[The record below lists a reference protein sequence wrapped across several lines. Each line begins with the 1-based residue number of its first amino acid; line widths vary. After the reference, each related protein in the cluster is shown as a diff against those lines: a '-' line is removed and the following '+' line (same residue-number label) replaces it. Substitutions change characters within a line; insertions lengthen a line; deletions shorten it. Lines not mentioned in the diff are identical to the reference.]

1 MKKFG
6 LTDLIRLALIFLAV
20 TLWLASMSWSE
31 TAAQAPPDRP
41 EPPPDVPSAP
51 PGRTQPP
58 HVEGGGGGGSGG
70 DHKGES
76 YSFNPCST
84 VYGVV
89 INWGY
94 RNEPKLPV
102 TLSRP
107 GWQTQKVTDD
117 NGYYAS
123 DCLGFG
129 VALLNPVSPPWLR
142 PQTTDVAI
150 RLGFRQTFEVNL
162 GVYGGEIAP
171 TPEVMPTMTV
181 SPKLAQPGETVT
193 YTIRVTNTLRLPDG
207 NRQAMGAVMVTDLLP
222 EILTPI
228 AATSTAGVMEG
239 WGNLFTFDVGELLP
253 DQTVTILLTAK
264 VRDGAPSAAVIT
276 HRASLLYTGHVAVQT
291 PAVNVVV
298 R

>member
-6 LTDLIRLALIFLAV
+6 LTDLFRLALIFLAV
-20 TLWLASMSWSE
+20 TLWFASMSWSE

-41 EPPPDVPSAP
+41 QPPPDVPSAP

-58 HVEGGGGGGSGG
+58 HVKGGGGGGSGG
-70 DHKGES
+70 DHEGES
-76 YSFNPCST
+76 YFFNPCST

-102 TLSRP
+102 TLSGP
-107 GWQTQKVTDD
+107 SWQTQKVTDD

-129 VALLNPVSPPWLR
+129 IALLNPVSPPWLR

-150 RLGFRQTFEVNL
+150 RVGFRPAFEVNL

-171 TPEVMPTMTV
+171 KPEVMPIMTV
-181 SPKLAQPGETVT
+181 NSNLAQPGETVT
-193 YTIRVTNTLRLPDG
+193 YTIRVTNTLGSLASG
-207 NRQAMGAVMVTDLLP
+207 QQMMGGVMVTDLLP
-222 EILTPI
+222 QALIPV
-228 AATSTAGVMEG
+228 AATSTAGIVEW
-239 WGNLFTFDVGELLP
+239 WGNLLTVDIGELSP
-253 DQTVTILLTAK
+253 GQAATIVVTAR
-264 VRDGAPSAAVIT
+264 VRDDVTPTLEIT
-276 HRASLLYTGHVAVQT
+276 NRASLLYLGHVAVQT
-291 PAVNVVV
+291 PSIKIP
-298 R
+298 